1 MPIFMFFLP
10 FILGL
15 TVYRMYIENIWLRKV
30 CKMKKKYIAKH
41 NTGNAVMQ
49 LFFWNMKY
57 DVDMIPYR
65 AVSAACTVAGCRKKR
80 SLLLLFPLPC
90 DLRSIRAVCFAARQ
104 GEIHCRSAQKAH
116 ARKHEV
122 KPHQKSQAHVDLR
135 FWHSLYLHWR
145 YRHFTV
151 IVSSDSSKNEL

>member
-57 DVDMIPYR
+57 DVDMIPYFLYLSCFIVPFLLPVLWL
-65 AVSAACTVAGCRKKR
+65 AAGKSGVCFYYSLCLVIFGPSGFLIPAMVLISA
-80 SLLLLFPLPC
+80 LLFAYS
-90 DLRSIRAVCFAARQ
+90 LRGGKEDAGSGGNDPDGGDDPAGKGGAA
-104 GEIHCRSAQKAH
+104 
-116 ARKHEV
+116 
-122 KPHQKSQAHVDLR
+122 
-135 FWHSLYLHWR
+135 
-145 YRHFTV
+145 
-151 IVSSDSSKNEL
+151 